1 MRYGLWVCV
10 LSALLSFMPSWSQ
23 AAPSATR
30 ALSRELD
37 QVKLDAIPLG
47 EVVTL
52 LTDATGANFHINWK
66 ALQAVGV
73 DRTTAVTLHL
83 RHVTVRKTLSLMLEQ
98 LSATAPLSFFNDQGV
113 IEVTTLEL
121 ADLAVITKVYNV
133 EDLLMVAPEL
143 DPSVGLFD
151 SNSQSTNNGSSSS
164 RSSGYSSGS
173 SSNSNSRS
181 TRQSSQ
187 RSSSSSSRSNQGFG
201 SPSSGS
207 GNTSGTNTDTETR
220 EGRLA
225 GLVQLI
231 KDTVEP
237 TIWKENGGTASI
249 SSFNGHL
256 IITAPRRVHERIG
269 GAIE

>member
-1 MRYGLWVCV
+1 MRPSPQVCF
-10 LSALLSFMPSWSQ
+10 LTALLALIPCQLQ
-23 AAPSATR
+23 AAASSAIR

-52 LTDATGANFHINWK
+52 LTDATNANFHVNWK
-66 ALQAVGV
+66 ALQAAGV
-73 DRTTAVTLHL
+73 DRTTPVTLHL

-98 LSATAPLSFFNDQGV
+98 LPATAPLSFFNDQGV
-113 IEVTTLEL
+113 IELTTLEL
-121 ADLAVITKVYNV
+121 ADLAVVTKVYDV

-143 DPSVGLFD
+143 DPAIGLFD
-151 SNSQSTNNGSSSS
+151 TSTQSINNGSSSS
-164 RSSGYSSGS
+164 RSSGYSGS
-173 SSNSNSRS
+173 SSSSTTNSRS
-181 TRQSSQ
+181 TRQSS
-187 RSSSSSSRSNQGFG
+187 SSSGSRSGQGFG
-201 SPSSGS
+201 GGTSSGS
-207 GNTSGTNTDTETR
+207 GSTSGTNTDTETR

-225 GLVQLI
+225 AIVQLI

-256 IITAPRRVHERIG
+256 IVTAPRRVHERIG